1 MQKVI
6 IFLENSFVAATYAE
20 AGFPSIAREMA
31 SLPSPVEGWLEE
43 HMVSAA
49 MAEGDWASRIEREKA
64 MTVFDAMD
72 DLFVPLTY
80 AEAGHP
86 EIAQKLMGKVPS
98 PVEREH
104 EFMSF
109 METVGLRQDQ
119 VRYGLVTI

>member
-6 IFLENSFVAATYAE
+6 MFLENSFVAATYAE
-20 AGFPSIAREMA
+20 AGFPSTARKMA
-31 SLPSPVEGWLEE
+31 ALPSPVEGWLEE

-49 MAEGDWASRIEREKA
+49 MSEGDWAARIEREKA
-64 MTVFDAMD
+64 TTVFDVMD
-72 DLFVPLTY
+72 NLFVPMTY

-86 EIAQKLMGKVPS
+86 DIAQKLMGKEPS

-109 METVGLRQDQ
+109 IETVGLRHDQ